1 MAVYKKPI
9 QKSLS
14 IGYIIFILLL
24 SFILTLASYL
34 MYSTA
39 LYERYDEKL
48 KNITNYVAQQID
60 TEDLKKCIATKV
72 PSEKHK
78 QLQQLLNG
86 MVDTFGLKNL
96 YIISPA
102 ESKAALVNICSAT
115 TAEER
120 ANGEEDIPIGYTE
133 SEYTR
138 ESFSYFNVA
147 WAKDEISFFDD
158 KSDKYGICHT
168 GALPLKDSEGKNFA
182 LICADIAVGN
192 LQAAVN
198 QYVAV
203 STILTLIICGIFVFA
218 IKGWLRRNVI
228 DPVVLLEQSARDFA
242 DRIKGERDP
251 NKLVFNVP
259 EIYLHNE
266 VQSLADAISMM
277 SGEIKT
283 DVNEI
288 IATMQRAETA
298 EKEAENMTSIAY
310 NDVLTNV
317 KSKAAYKKK
326 CAELDEAIR
335 QHRAEFALVMVDINN
350 LKHVNDNYGHE
361 AGDKYIIGSCHAMCD
376 VFKRSPVYRV
386 GGDEFVIV
394 LEGSD
399 FVNRATLYRKLRE
412 TFAATETDFSLEPW
426 ERYSAAAGME
436 VCAESDSDS
445 TEEVLKRADAKMYAN
460 KAQIKAEL
468 KAIEEK
474 RSSNL

>member
-1 MAVYKKPI
+1 MAAYKKPI

-24 SFILTLASYL
+24 SFVLTLASYL
-34 MYSTA
+34 TYSTA
-39 LYERYDEKL
+39 LYKKYDEKL

-60 TEDLKKCIATKV
+60 TEDLKKCIATQV
-72 PSEKHK
+72 PSEKYK
-78 QLQQLLNG
+78 ELQQLLNG
-86 MVDTFGLKNL
+86 MVDTFELEYL

-102 ESKAALVNICSAT
+102 ESKIALVNICSAT
-115 TAEER
+115 SAEER
-120 ANGEEDIPIGYTE
+120 ANGEEDMAIGYSE
-133 SEYTR
+133 SEYSR
-138 ESFSYFNVA
+138 ESYSYYNVA
-147 WAKDEISFFDD
+147 WTKDDISFFDD
-158 KSDKYGICHT
+158 ASDKYGTCHT
-168 GALPLKDSEGKNFA
+168 GALPLKDADGKTFA
-182 LICADIAVGN
+182 LICADLAVGD
-192 LQAAVN
+192 LHKSVN
-198 QYVAV
+198 KYVAV

-218 IKGWLRRNVI
+218 MRGWLRRNVI

-317 KSKAAYKKK
+317 KTKAAYKNK

-350 LKHVNDNYGHE
+350 LKHVNDTYGHE
-361 AGDKYIIGSCHAMCD
+361 AGDKYIIGSCHTMCD

-394 LEGSD
+394 VEGSD
-399 FVNRATLYRKLRE
+399 FVNRATLYHKLRE

-426 ERYSAAAGME
+426 ERYSAAAGMA
-436 VCAESDSDS
+436 VCTGSDSDS
-445 TEEVLKRADAKMYAN
+445 AEEVLKRADAKMYAN

-474 RSSNL
+474 QSNNI